1 MSQGTVRVGTSGW
14 HYDHWKGP
22 FYPEKVGEGE
32 MLERYVE
39 HFDTAEINNSFYQL
53 PSRETLERW
62 RDTTPAGF
70 VFSAK
75 ASRYMTHMKKL
86 KDPREPLSRFYD
98 RLEVLGDKL
107 GPILFQLPPRWNKNL
122 ERLDSFLGVLST
134 DHRHAFEF
142 RDPSWLDDETFELLG
157 RYDAAHCIYDLAGRQ
172 SPTTRTSDL
181 VYVRLHGPGRK
192 YEGSYDEGA
201 LSDWAQAFRKWSGD
215 GSTVYCY
222 FDNDQDGHAPRNA
235 RRLNEMIDP

>member
-107 GPILFQLPPRWNKNL
+107 EPNIFQLPPRLYKHL
-122 ERLDSFLGVLST
+122 ERLDS
-134 DHRHAFEF
+134 
-142 RDPSWLDDETFELLG
+142 
-157 RYDAAHCIYDLAGRQ
+157 
-172 SPTTRTSDL
+172 
-181 VYVRLHGPGRK
+181 
-192 YEGSYDEGA
+192 
-201 LSDWAQAFRKWSGD
+201 
-215 GSTVYCY
+215 
-222 FDNDQDGHAPRNA
+222 
-235 RRLNEMIDP
+235 